1 MTNDIAEILLF
12 VATAVW
18 GILPAFFISI
28 CLGVLVRELKLDG
41 LIRHAF
47 HKRMGLSIV
56 LSTVV
61 GAFSPFCSCTV
72 VPVMNGLLV
81 SGVPLAPVMAFWI
94 ASPLMD
100 PEIFSLSVA
109 MLGWP
114 LACARLSATLILSL
128 GAGFATLAL
137 TRSGWLGHVVL
148 RAQNVAVPLCCSAS
162 SATAAAPVA
171 EAVDW
176 S

>member
-1 MTNDIAEILLF
+1 
-12 VATAVW
+12 
-18 GILPAFFISI
+18 
-28 CLGVLVRELKLDG
+28 
-41 LIRHAF
+41 
-47 HKRMGLSIV
+47 MGLSIV

-61 GAFSPFCSCTV
+61 GAFNPFCSCSV
-72 VPVMNGLLV
+72 VPVINGLLV
-81 SGVPLAPVMAFWI
+81 SGVALAPVMAFWI

-128 GAGFATLAL
+128 GAGFVTLAL

-148 RAQNVAVPLCCSAS
+148 RA
-162 SATAAAPVA
+162 
-171 EAVDW
+171 
-176 S
+176 